1 MKRYLSL
8 LFFAVAALCLAVPH
22 SASAQTGT
30 ILGTVT
36 DPTGA
41 VVPKATVTATSVAT
55 GITVTTTTSSAGV
68 FSFPTLS
75 PAHYNVTVNAQG
87 FQTDTLNDVV
97 VTIAETVP
105 LKVQLQVGS
114 AATTISVGAQGA
126 LPIETDTS
134 QLSTI
139 IDSKQIQALPLVLR
153 DPYQLVLLSPGAVTA
168 MNNDGGFSVNGQRD
182 RNNNFMLDG
191 VDNNDTSVP
200 GIPGGITSANPDTA
214 QEFRVIT
221 NNFDAEFGRDTGA
234 VIDVVTRGGSNQ
246 FHGNAYEFGRYSALG
261 ARDFFNT
268 KENGPQNPYV
278 RNDFGASL
286 GGPIWK
292 DHTFFYLN
300 GEVQRFR
307 TTLTNNQNV
316 PNAAVKSGVFT
327 YIDPTDGS
335 QTAVNLNQPGNPN
348 NLSGLGPDP
357 VIAKVFGVTPLGQVD
372 NGDGV
377 SNTYFYPS
385 PDALND
391 YSLTGRFDHKLTE
404 RHQLTVRYQ
413 YEHSAETDPFHDEVI
428 PGYGNT
434 STIATEHNGVI
445 TLASTLSANTTNL
458 LRGGYNQ
465 NNDGFYCNHGAF
477 DALTGTDQ
485 FGTGRDLII
494 PYFYAN
500 AGNNFGCFD
509 LGDSNGQAR
518 LSSTLTL
525 GDTVS
530 ITKNAH
536 TIKFG
541 GEWRDVKDSSYNDFS
556 SRDLLSLDVYTL
568 DRVPSYAWNG
578 NANSPSILSFE
589 DMVWGVQ
596 GAVGNDTESQFFD
609 HNGVRTPSDLKRWR
623 QHEWGAFGQ
632 DTWKVTPKFTAILGF
647 RYEFNGVPYEN
658 DGNLSDFYGDSAAV
672 TPPGGFAFTTVGPG
686 TGRTLYDNNWGMAEP
701 RIGFAYDVT
710 GQGRTVIR
718 GGYGIFHDR
727 IFDNLFGN
735 ARGNPPFQTSFNN
748 YPNPGAAVVNGYPF
762 PGVLLPTDTI
772 TDGDFFEAITIDK
785 HLKMPG
791 NQTWNIG
798 VQHQIGNATALEVN
812 YVGSHS
818 THTLREVDAAPP
830 QPALVAQ
837 AIATC
842 EANGNTPD
850 ACETSAQG
858 SNLYVGSY
866 VGSITPS
873 AVNNTAFFHNLFQTA
888 IGMANYNALQ
898 TKVTYSGHNGL
909 SILASYSY
917 AHSLDNASDPLTPG
931 AGDSGLP
938 RNSFDLGPEYG
949 NSDFDVRHRGTAA
962 VTYDLPVGRGQQY
975 ASHGFLGSLLEGIE
989 LSGIQ
994 QAQTGL
1000 PFDLRGTVDN
1010 LHTSVNNRPEMI
1022 GNPYPSGRGTI
1033 TSSGKIVGPAMAA
1046 FTNAPF
1052 DVSDS
1057 IHRNKFY
1064 GPGYIDTDAVFQ
1076 KTQTIHESVKLVF
1089 RAESYNIFNH
1099 PNLVSPSASSLA
1111 LGSPTFGISQGEV
1124 QQNDGTTGARQI
1136 QGALKLIF

>member
-1 MKRYLSL
+1 MKRYLAL
-8 LFFAVAALCLAVPH
+8 LFFVVAALFATLPQ

-36 DPTGA
+36 DQSGA
-41 VVPKATVTATSVAT
+41 VVPKAIVTATSNTT
-55 GITVTTTTSSAGV
+55 GIALSTSSSSAGV
-68 FSFPTLS
+68 FSFPALA
-75 PAHYNVTVNAQG
+75 PAHYTVVVNAQG
-87 FQTDTLNDVV
+87 FQATTLNDVV
-97 VTIAETVP
+97 VTVAETLP
-105 LKVQLQVGS
+105 LKVTLAVG
-114 AATTISVGAQGA
+114 AATTTVNVGTQST
-126 LPIETDTS
+126 LPIETDSS
-134 QLSTI
+134 QISTI

-234 VIDVVTRGGSNQ
+234 VIDVVTRGGSNR

-268 KENGPQNPYV
+268 KENGEQNPYV

-286 GGPIWK
+286 GGPVWK
-292 DHTFFYLN
+292 NHTFFYLN

-307 TTLTNNQNV
+307 TTLTGAQTV
-316 PNAAVKSGVFT
+316 PNTAFKSGAFT
-327 YIDPTDGS
+327 YIDSYDGS
-335 QTAVNLNQPGNPN
+335 QTSVNLNQPGNPN
-348 NLSGLGPDP
+348 NYSGLGPDQT
-357 VIAKVFGVTPLGQVD
+357 IAKIFALTPNGQVD

-377 SNTYFYPS
+377 SSTYFYPS
-385 PDALND
+385 SDALND
-391 YSLTGRFDHKLTE
+391 YSLTGRFDQKITD

-413 YEHSAETDPFHDEVI
+413 YEHAAETDPFHDEVL

-434 STIATEHNGVI
+434 STNATEHNGVI
-445 TLASTLSANTTNL
+445 TLASTLSPNSTNQ

-465 NNDGFYCNHGAF
+465 NNDGFYCNHAGF
-477 DALTGTDQ
+477 DANSGLDQ
-485 FGTGRDLII
+485 FGTGRDFII
-494 PYFYAN
+494 PNFYAF

-518 LSSTLTL
+518 LSSTLMY
-525 GDTVS
+525 GDTFS

-541 GEWRDVKDSSYNDFS
+541 GEWRSVKDSSYNDFS
-556 SRDLLSLDVYTL
+556 SRDTLSFDGFSLFGS
-568 DRVPSYAWNG
+568 PSYAWNG
-578 NANSPSILSFE
+578 NPNSPNLYPFE
-589 DMVWGVQ
+589 DMVWGAQ
-596 GAVGNDTESQFFD
+596 GAVANDTESQFFD
-609 HNGVRTPSDLKRWR
+609 HNGIRTPSDLKRWR

-632 DTWKVTPKFTAILGF
+632 DTWKVTPRFTAILGL
-647 RYEFNGVPYEN
+647 RYEFSGVPYEN
-658 DGNLSDFYGDSAAV
+658 DGNLSNFYGDSSAV
-672 TPPGGFAFTTVGPG
+672 TPAGGFVFTTVGPG
-686 TGRTLYDNNWGMAEP
+686 TGRMLYKNNWGMVEP

-710 GQGRTVIR
+710 GEGKTVVR

-735 ARGNPPFQTSFNN
+735 ARGNPPFQTSLNN
-748 YPNPGAAVVNGYPF
+748 YIEPGSAVATGYPF
-762 PGVLLPTDTI
+762 PGAMTPSNSI
-772 TDGDFFEAITIDK
+772 TDGDFFEAITIDP

-798 VQHQIGNATALEVN
+798 VQHQIGHAAALEVN

-818 THTLREVDAAPP
+818 THVLREIDTAAP
-830 QPALVAQ
+830 QPALTAQ
-837 AIATC
+837 AIAAC
-842 EANGNTPD
+842 VQNGNAQL
-850 ACETSAQG
+850 ACEQDAQRT
-858 SNLYVGSY
+858 NLYTG
-866 VGSITPS
+866 GQITDPS
-873 AVNNTAFFHNLFQTA
+873 VNNQAFYHNLFQTA
-888 IGMANYNALQ
+888 IAMSNYNALQ
-898 TKVTYSGHNGL
+898 AKLTYNFGNL
-909 SILASYSY
+909 SILSSYTY

-938 RNSFDLGPEYG
+938 RDSFNLAPEYG

-962 VTYDLPVGRGQQY
+962 VTYDLPVGHGQRY
-975 ASHGFLGSLLEGIE
+975 ASNGFLGALLEGIE

-1010 LHTSVNNRPEMI
+1010 LHTSVDDRPQEI
-1022 GNPYPSGRGTI
+1022 GDPYPSGRGTI
-1033 TSSGKIVGPAMAA
+1033 TPNGKIEGPAASA
-1046 FTNAPF
+1046 FANAPF
-1052 DVSDS
+1052 DEFVA
-1057 IHRNKFY
+1057 IHRNQFY
-1064 GPGYIDTDAVFQ
+1064 GPHFVDTDAVFQ

-1099 PNLVSPSASSLA
+1099 PNLASPPASSLT
-1111 LGSPTFGISQGEV
+1111 LGSPTFGVSQSEV
-1124 QQNDGTTGARQI
+1124 EQNDGTTGARQI
-1136 QGALKLIF
+1136 QGAIKLIF